1 MPMAKAHTHGAGNHR
16 RTTALNLLLKG
27 TSASAAVSLLA
38 EQEGISRRQSQRYIR
53 EGYAQIRVD
62 IENCGVDRVA
72 QVAKLVNILESTI
85 VIALEHKQCAAAVG
99 AARELRELLGL
110 AADR

>member
-27 TSASAAVSLLA
+27 TSASGAVSILTRQ
-38 EQEGISRRQSQRYIR
+38 EQISRRQAQRYVKAAY
-53 EGYAQIRVD
+53 EQIRVD
-62 IENCGVDRVA
+62 IESCGVDRVH

-99 AARELRELLGL
+99 AAKELRELLGL

>member
-1 MPMAKAHTHGAGNHR
+1 MPMAKAHTHGAGDHR
-16 RTTALNLLLKG
+16 RSSALSLLLQG

-38 EQEGISRRQSQRYIR
+38 EQEQISRRQAQRYVR

-62 IENCGVDRVA
+62 IESCGVDRA
-72 QVAKLVNILESTI
+72 HQVAKLVHVLESTI
-85 VIALEHKQCAAAVG
+85 VIALEAKQCSAAVG

>member
-1 MPMAKAHTHGAGNHR
+1 MPMAKAHTHGAGDHR

-27 TSASAAVSLLA
+27 TSASSAVSLLA

-62 IENCGVDRVA
+62 VENCGVDRVH
-72 QVAKLVNILESTI
+72 QVAKLVHILESTI

-99 AARELRELLGL
+99 AAKELRELIGL
-110 AADR
+110 SA

>member
-1 MPMAKAHTHGAGNHR
+1 MAKAHTHGAGNHR

-38 EQEGISRRQSQRYIR
+38 EQEQISRRQAQRYVAAA
-53 EGYAQIRVD
+53 YQFLKAD
-62 IENCGVDRVA
+62 IDACNIDRPA
-72 QVAKLVNILESTI
+72 QVAKLIHLLETTCEQ
-85 VIALEHKQCAAAVG
+85 ALSAKNFSAVV
-99 AARELRELLGL
+99 ASCRELRELLGL